1 MFKRLLTK
9 ILHLSNDLTVKLLLN
24 KIDSLEEDII
34 DLNVKIQF
42 LEQIINE
49 FVNEQGKLLEFILLD
64 FST

>member
-9 ILHLSNDLTVKLLLN
+9 VLHLSNDLTVKLLLN

-49 FVNEQGKLLEFILLD
+49 FVNEKKDL
-64 FST
+64 